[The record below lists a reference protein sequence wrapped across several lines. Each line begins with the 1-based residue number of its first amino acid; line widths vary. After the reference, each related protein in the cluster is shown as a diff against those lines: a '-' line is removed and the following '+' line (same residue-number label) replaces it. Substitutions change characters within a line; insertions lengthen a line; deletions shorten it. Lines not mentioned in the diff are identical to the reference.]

1 MRYVMFMD
9 LEKSITVKISTF
21 PKLIYM
27 FKVMPT
33 KVSIET
39 DKKILKFLWKYK
51 GHKMVKI
58 LLKKNKVGRLTLPN
72 FKT

>member
-33 KVSIET
+33 KSQHRNRQ
-39 DKKILKFLWKYK
+39 KNSKISLEIQRTQNGQNTSEKEQSWKTY
-51 GHKMVKI
+51 
-58 LLKKNKVGRLTLPN
+58 T
-72 FKT
+72 T

>member
-1 MRYVMFMD
+1 MFMD

-33 KVSIET
+33 KSQHRNRQ
-39 DKKILKFLWKYK
+39 KNSKISLEIQRTQNGQNTSEKEQSWKTY
-51 GHKMVKI
+51 
-58 LLKKNKVGRLTLPN
+58 T
-72 FKT
+72 T

>member
-33 KVSIET
+33 KSQHRNRQKNSKNSLEIQRTQNGQNTSE
-39 DKKILKFLWKYK
+39 KEQSWKTY
-51 GHKMVKI
+51 
-58 LLKKNKVGRLTLPN
+58 T
-72 FKT
+72 T